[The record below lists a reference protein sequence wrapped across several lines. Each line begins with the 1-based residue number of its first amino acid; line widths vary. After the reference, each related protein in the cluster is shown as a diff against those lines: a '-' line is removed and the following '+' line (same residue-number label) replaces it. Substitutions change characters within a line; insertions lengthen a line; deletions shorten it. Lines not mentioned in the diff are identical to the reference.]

1 MPLACNA
8 YVRLTHHGDQFSAGP
23 GCAPGLSQRLL
34 SCPTPLCPRGVCA
47 PCVDV
52 ELLCVQRPLN
62 LSTLETCNEPGTHCA
77 SFSTVPASTCGQRV
91 KFDQGCWLESRSSYR
106 GSTHDS
112 TPWPLG
118 LWEVDGGWAWVHCS
132 PSSILQEEVPYPKRL
147 SLSLSSSSRRELA
160 CQRRHAE
167 PGLACSGQS
176 CAAGAGARLTRQDKV
191 VQVSARISCADDT
204 GFEKSVWK
212 CSLQLFSVAACTHL
226 CGPFPA
232 KRGAAAACNACS
244 PHLMLRTLVQT
255 RPEHAG
261 ALLAPAAKLGYWH
274 ACSEPSYR
282 VCRTYQFWG

>member
-1 MPLACNA
+1 MGG
-8 YVRLTHHGDQFSAGP
+8 R
-23 GCAPGLSQRLL
+23 GC
-34 SCPTPLCPRGVCA
+34 
-47 PCVDV
+47 
-52 ELLCVQRPLN
+52 
-62 LSTLETCNEPGTHCA
+62 
-77 SFSTVPASTCGQRV
+77 TVP
-91 KFDQGCWLESRSSYR
+91 
-106 GSTHDS
+106 
-112 TPWPLG
+112 
-118 LWEVDGGWAWVHCS
+118 

-147 SLSLSSSSRRELA
+147 SLSLSSSSSRRELA

-212 CSLQLFSVAACTHL
+212 CSLQRFSVAACTHL

-261 ALLAPAAKLGYWH
+261 ALLAPTAKPGYWH
-274 ACSEPSYR
+274 MHAVSRRTACIEHFSFGVDIAAIMVVAVP
-282 VCRTYQFWG
+282 